1 MIMKNKQ
8 VKISLKQKLLLAT
21 LPLILVL
28 VVGLLI
34 FSYTLNKNSIITYS
48 KEILQ
53 AKTDEKTKTIENEV
67 GGKISILE
75 SIGQAIEENGYNK
88 NYIESLSGSFGLE
101 TGIYLYTSDGEYMD
115 STGYVSEVDPKTRD
129 WYKEGNDSI

>member
-21 LPLILVL
+21 LPLTLVL

-53 AKTDEKTKTIENEV
+53 A
-67 GGKISILE
+67 
-75 SIGQAIEENGYNK
+75 
-88 NYIESLSGSFGLE
+88 
-101 TGIYLYTSDGEYMD
+101 
-115 STGYVSEVDPKTRD
+115 
-129 WYKEGNDSI
+129 